1 MIPKKSLRLLY
12 VLLLAAVLLAVPHSV
27 RAQGV
32 IDQSY
37 TPSTSKSI
45 VVNAHMPMGQ
55 SFTPSKK
62 ELLGVD
68 VGLDNVLTTD
78 QSYNPGFGATG
89 VGYNWIDYHT
99 PIGQSF
105 IPSTPLLGGVDVGI
119 FNEAIL
125 DQSFAPDFLA
135 PGVGWVYV
143 QSHQPIGQSF
153 TPTYP
158 QLSRVDL
165 GLENPTSDSASLT
178 LNVREGSISGS
189 IVGTQTFSVP
199 PEGPSWVSVNFTN
212 YPGVALT
219 PGSQYVLDL
228 VGSGAS
234 TVRWYIQTPGASYAG
249 GSAITDGNVDPNGDY
264 LFKTYGFGDN
274 ITTNIHSDTIDGPVL
289 ASKTLQ
295 IPAMDSP
302 IMMRFNFDS
311 PISVTPGS
319 TYVIEL
325 QQSPRSVRWYLVS
338 PGGDY
343 SRGSA
348 ITDGK
353 VDPSGDYFF
362 DTLGAGDSLTVLI
375 RAGTIA
381 GAILA
386 STTVTVPLTP
396 EILFHVDFPSTVQTT
411 PGNQY
416 VIELQQTVPS
426 IRWYIVD
433 PGSAYPGGSA
443 IMNGIF
449 DPSGD
454 FIFNTY
460 VPPGPIATS
469 LSVLLQP
476 ATIDI
481 SKAPGNG
488 IITASISPSVEGLP
502 ISIYYSTNATGPWT
516 LINVGPTGASGTY
529 SVVWVPPDTGT
540 YYFRADFEG
549 TITYG
554 ASSTIS
560 APNTIQVVPEF
571 PVAIFSII
579 FAFVLATFQF
589 LRHRRKTL
597 KNQSYEP

>member
-1 MIPKKSLRLLY
+1 MISKKSFRLLY
-12 VLLLAAVLLAVPHSV
+12 VLLLAAVLVALPHSV
-27 RAQGV
+27 TAQGV

-37 TPSTSKSI
+37 TPSTSNTI
-45 VVNAHMPMGQ
+45 VINEHMPIGQ
-55 SFTPSKK
+55 SFTPSRK

-68 VGLDNVLTTD
+68 VGIDNVLTTD
-78 QSYNPGFGATG
+78 QSYNPGFGAPG
-89 VGYNWIDYHT
+89 VGYNWIGYHT

-105 IPSTPLLGGVDVGI
+105 IPSTPLLGAVDVGI

-153 TPTYP
+153 TPNYP
-158 QLSRVDL
+158 QLWRVDL
-165 GLENPTSDSASLT
+165 GLENPTGNSVPLT
-178 LNVREGSISGS
+178 LNVRKSSISGS

-199 PEGPSWVSVNFTN
+199 PEGPSWVTIYFTP
-212 YPGVALT
+212 YPGVSLT
-219 PGSQYVLDL
+219 PGIQYVFDL
-228 VGSGAS
+228 VGTGAP
-234 TVRWYIQTPGASYAG
+234 TVRWYVQTPGASYTG
-249 GSAITDGNVDPNGDY
+249 GSAVTDGNIDPNGDY
-264 LFKTYGFGDN
+264 LFKTYGFGDKITMN
-274 ITTNIHSDTIDGPVL
+274 IRSDTIDGTVL
-289 ASKTLQ
+289 ATKTLP
-295 IPAMDSP
+295 IPSTDSP
-302 IMMRFNFDS
+302 IMMRFNLDS
-311 PISVTPGS
+311 PVSVTPGS

-325 QQSPRSVRWYLVS
+325 LQSPRSVRWYLVS

-343 SRGSA
+343 ARGSA
-348 ITDGK
+348 ITDGTT
-353 VDPSGDYFF
+353 DPNGDYFF

-381 GAILA
+381 GEILE
-386 STTVTVPLTP
+386 STTVTVPLTAK
-396 EILFHVDFPSTVQTT
+396 ILFHIDFPGAIPTI

-426 IRWYIVD
+426 IRWYIVN
-433 PGSAYPGGSA
+433 PGGSYPGGSA

-449 DPSGD
+449 DPTGD
-454 FIFNTY
+454 FLFNTY

-476 ATIDI
+476 ATVDI
-481 SKAPGNG
+481 GRSPGSG
-488 IITASISPSVEGLP
+488 IITASISPSIEGLA

-516 LINVGPTGASGTY
+516 LINVGPTGPSGTY

-540 YYFRADFEG
+540 YYFRADFAG

-560 APNTIQVVPEF
+560 APNAIQVVPEF
-571 PVAIFSII
+571 PLGAIGIFSA
-579 FAFVLATFQF
+579 FALATLQF
-589 LRHRRKTL
+589 LRRRRK
-597 KNQSYEP
+597 NAEESEPS